1 MIDHILAGLALV
13 FAAIATARSFMRKKL
28 TISQIATLACDHG
41 EHAETKTMPRWKLSY
56 EAAARL
62 DNDDNGKRDY
72 TDAQLRL
79 AVDAEAKRRGWEART

>member
-28 TISQIATLACDHG
+28 TVSQIATLACDHG

-56 EAAARL
+56 EAATRL
-62 DNDDNGKRDY
+62 DLDDNGQRDY
-72 TDAQLRL
+72 TDVQLRL
-79 AVDAEAKRRGWEART
+79 AVDQEAKRRGWAPKS